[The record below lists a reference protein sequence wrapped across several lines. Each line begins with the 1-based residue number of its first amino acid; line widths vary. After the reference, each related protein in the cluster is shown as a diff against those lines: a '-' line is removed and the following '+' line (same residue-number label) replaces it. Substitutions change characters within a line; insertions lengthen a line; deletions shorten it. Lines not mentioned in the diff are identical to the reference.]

1 MFACTLLLPKNPFV
15 KPMPPNGVTQCI
27 ITMEN
32 LYAFPKQNPVEIK
45 KKPNLTERFFCKKG
59 KFSLSMKCENAL
71 NTLSANPLNGPL
83 HSNNSPVFTDEFF
96 EYV

>member
-1 MFACTLLLPKNPFV
+1 
-15 KPMPPNGVTQCI
+15 MPPNGVTQCI

-32 LYAFPKQNPVEIK
+32 LYAFPKPNPVEIK
-45 KKPNLTERFFCKKG
+45 KKPYLTERFFCKKG